1 MAAAGRKRA
10 VGRGRGRARSRRCQR
25 GHPRPAAGPGSGGSP
40 REPPGV
46 RLPPALLPALLPVP
60 GAPGGWRQAGCAGCA
75 APGAASFPCQAS
87 SCGTVPRERA
97 SGFALKR
104 ALAAFARSSRPRL
117 LCFPAGSLLP
127 AVLPLFLCPAAS
139 SPPSPG
145 LPQQGLWL
153 PSRLG
158 AGSPAPAAP
167 LLPPPAPGGCGRWGV
182 QRAPK
187 PPRVTSCPA
196 GGLGCKQG
204 ATAAKGALSSKKKNS
219 EGTSCR
225 LELRICAATPSKQ
238 GVSSALLLHPLFGGP

>member
-60 GAPGGWRQAGCAGCA
+60 GGPGGWRQAGCAGCA

-97 SGFALKR
+97 SAFPLKR
-104 ALAAFARSSRPRL
+104 ALASPDPHAQSFCVSQPVPCSLRSCLCSSAQLPAPRRAPASRSRGCGCPHGWVPGAQPRL
-117 LCFPAGSLLP
+117 L
-127 AVLPLFLCPAAS
+127 
-139 SPPSPG
+139 PSCRP
-145 LPQQGLWL
+145 LPQVDA
-153 PSRLG
+153 G
-158 AGSPAPAAP
+158 AGVCKGHRNLPGSRPALPEDWGASRGQPRPKEPRPA
-167 LLPPPAPGGCGRWGV
+167 
-182 QRAPK
+182 
-187 PPRVTSCPA
+187 
-196 GGLGCKQG
+196 
-204 ATAAKGALSSKKKNS
+204 KKKNS